1 MMPAVSDADQQAAD
15 AVLDAVARGDA
26 EGLRLLLH
34 PYLHWTREDGTVL
47 RGRRNVLAA
56 LLGAEPPPPPSRVE
70 LRDGQVYRWVP

>member
-1 MMPAVSDADQQAAD
+1 MLAA
-15 AVLDAVARGDA
+15 LARGDG

-47 RGRRNVLAA
+47 RGRRNVLAMLQGADLPA
-56 LLGAEPPPPPSRVE
+56 LPSRVE